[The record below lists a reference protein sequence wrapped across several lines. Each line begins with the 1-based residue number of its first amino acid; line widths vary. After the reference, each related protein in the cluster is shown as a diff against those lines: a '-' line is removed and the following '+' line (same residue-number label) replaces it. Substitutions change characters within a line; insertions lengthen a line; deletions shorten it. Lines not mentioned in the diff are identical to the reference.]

1 MTVKDLKCR
10 RRAAL
15 VATGSFQ
22 ALYIVSS
29 ISDASVHIIPH
40 IFDQH
45 HPFGASYHMNR
56 PRWFVFGI
64 VMLSMAAVAIGYRAF
79 YGFTFSLQE
88 TAPIKHTRH
97 VIFNASHTLLPL
109 HTAVV
114 NAPSAEPNPSEIAT
128 NSLLAHLS
136 SCNATLQRYDC
147 EAVAFNGSSNSCVLG
162 GRSQDAGFGHQMSEV
177 LMWLRYAHL
186 EHSSFVFEPFSAVV
200 SNEHGVSYEFSNSFF
215 GLVGAVQSMHGIV
228 VSDFNADLKRHH
240 CDDVKRPG
248 WLDCGVSG
256 SSINCWVSP
265 RMTKL
270 FASYAPCLRQS
281 ALCFGDWV
289 SQARALPLDP
299 AVVNVAWHIRV
310 GSGGYYYTTSSS
322 FYREVLGFMAPFLR
336 GRKCVHHL
344 IGGAGWDR
352 ENGEYVT
359 HIGSIISDLGL
370 SAVSQVSPLFLS
382 VKDSFLYLMSADVA
396 ISTSSSFSDIAALF
410 SSFPVFIS
418 PPPKHGMADNWFE
431 FLPDAVYVDGWLY
444 KQKQSGY
451 ITNVWR
457 AAGVSPFQA
466 VNDTLHQRL
475 AARFPLA
482 AHDAPS

>member
-1 MTVKDLKCR
+1 LAFALFFILLK
-10 RRAAL
+10 
-15 VATGSFQ
+15 
-22 ALYIVSS
+22 I
-29 ISDASVHIIPH
+29 
-40 IFDQH
+40 
-45 HPFGASYHMNR
+45 N
-56 PRWFVFGI
+56 
-64 VMLSMAAVAIGYRAF
+64 
-79 YGFTFSLQE
+79 
-88 TAPIKHTRH
+88 K
-97 VIFNASHTLLPL
+97 
-109 HTAVV
+109 
-114 NAPSAEPNPSEIAT
+114 
-128 NSLLAHLS
+128 
-136 SCNATLQRYDC
+136 
-147 EAVAFNGSSNSCVLG
+147 
-162 GRSQDAGFGHQMSEV
+162 
-177 LMWLRYAHL
+177 L
-186 EHSSFVFEPFSAVV
+186 EGPEKV
-200 SNEHGVSYEFSNSFF
+200 SFF
-215 GLVGAVQSMHGIV
+215 GEQSIDSQKKKNLDLEKGTFTQRETQKEETAAASIVCAV
-228 VSDFNADLKRHH
+228 R
-240 CDDVKRPG
+240 
-248 WLDCGVSG
+248 SG

-352 ENGEYVT
+352 ENGEYVA

-418 PPPKHGMADNWFE
+418 PPPKHGTADNWFE
-431 FLPDAVYVDGWLY
+431 FLPDAVYVDGSLY

-482 AHDAPS
+482 ARDAPS